1 MLLIF
6 KKKDLNLNLSISL
19 MVNFTTNLN
28 IKQMKHK
35 CNKKTVDTKLQT
47 WSRDMLKF
55 IIKKKASWI
64 KIWVRIL

>member
-1 MLLIF
+1 
-6 KKKDLNLNLSISL
+6 
-19 MVNFTTNLN
+19 MVNFTTNLYN
-28 IKQMKHK
+28 KQMKHK

-55 IIKKKASWI
+55 IVKKKALWI